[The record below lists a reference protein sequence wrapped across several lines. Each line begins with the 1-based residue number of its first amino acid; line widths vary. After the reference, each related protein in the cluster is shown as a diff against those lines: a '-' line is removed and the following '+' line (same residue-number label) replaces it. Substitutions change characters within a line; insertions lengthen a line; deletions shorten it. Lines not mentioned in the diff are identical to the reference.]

1 MDVLDEHRAL
11 LTRLLPDD
19 VVAECEVRQGQ
30 FHHVVLGRDRVVC
43 FPRTVAAAARLP
55 ARAAVLRA
63 LSGLGLGV
71 ETPEP
76 IAESGEPA
84 YLVLTRIPGQ
94 PLPESAL
101 SRPGAPDAV
110 ARQLANLLSS
120 LASAG
125 TSTLP
130 EAPADRWTVFADD
143 VRAELFPL
151 MSVAGRVR
159 ATRELDALDTLPHLT
174 TAIVHGD
181 LGGENLLWD
190 TGNPP
195 RLLGIVDWDEACLG
209 DPAEDLAALSATYPP
224 AVLEPLL
231 TLLGTDPPTRT
242 RIAILRATFALQQA
256 LSAQRD
262 GDEEELADGL
272 AGYR

>member
-1 MDVLDEHRAL
+1 MDVLDEHRSL
-11 LTRLLPDD
+11 LTCLLPDD
-19 VVAECEVRQGQ
+19 AVAECEVRQGQ

-43 FPRTVAAAARLP
+43 FPRTEAAAARLP

-71 ETPEP
+71 ATPEP
-76 IAESGEPA
+76 IAESEEPA

-101 SRPGAPDAV
+101 SRPGAPEAV
-110 ARQLANLLSS
+110 ARQLAELLSS

-125 TSTLP
+125 TAPLP
-130 EAPADRWTVFADD
+130 EAPADRWEVFADE
-143 VRAELFPL
+143 VRAGLFPL
-151 MSVAGRVR
+151 MSAAGRVR

-195 RLLGIVDWDEACLG
+195 RLLGVVDWDDACLG

-231 TLLGTDPPTRT
+231 ALLGTDPPTRT
-242 RIAILRATFALQQA
+242 RIATLRATFALQQA
-256 LSAQRD
+256 LSAHRD